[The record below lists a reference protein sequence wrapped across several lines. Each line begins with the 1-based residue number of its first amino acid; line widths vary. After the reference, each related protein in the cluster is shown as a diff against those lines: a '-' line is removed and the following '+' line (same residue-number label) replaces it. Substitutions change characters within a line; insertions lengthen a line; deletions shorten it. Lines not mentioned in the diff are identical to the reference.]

1 MLRRAKRL
9 RTLESMEVDLSQDQ
23 KEFVRL
29 AVESGRLRDEGEA
42 VRQALALWEERERA
56 RAELMAAVDA
66 AEDSLARGEGRE
78 LTEQSVRRL
87 ASDVMS
93 RGRER
98 LARETIGFQQPGS

>member
-1 MLRRAKRL
+1 MVLRRAKRL
-9 RTLESMEVDLSQDQ
+9 RTLESMEVGLSQDQ

-66 AEDSLARGEGRE
+66 AEDSLARGRGPRVDGTVGQAPRIGRE
-78 LTEQSVRRL
+78 V
-87 ASDVMS
+87 
-93 RGRER
+93 
-98 LARETIGFQQPGS
+98 ARP